1 MTCKT
6 CKAFVVCD
14 ENYINPA
21 IVALTSFLKF
31 NRIPLRVYLQDGGDY
46 SVLKMALRNYNV
58 EFVSCSF
65 PELPEHTGVHNA
77 WSDAFFSPKSLP
89 AFAQRI
95 KAIEEMRDETDL
107 IINLDLDTL
116 TVGNLSPLLERCDTC
131 HIYGVSER
139 ENRSNWLKDL
149 GLRDLAPM
157 PNYFNTGMAIYG
169 KNVLCEGLFE
179 EYRKFLKEYGDRL
192 FCPEQ
197 DFLNFT
203 FAHLVRSIPVGYN
216 LMFPERDYTNCA
228 PVVLHFLG
236 NSKPWSATPPA
247 VAKISHY
254 FSRYYFEI
262 YHLDTLNLLDKD
274 FVKHCYYNSQF

>member
-1 MTCKT
+1 
-6 CKAFVVCD
+6 
-14 ENYINPA
+14 
-21 IVALTSFLKF
+21 
-31 NRIPLRVYLQDGGDY
+31 
-46 SVLKMALRNYNV
+46 
-58 EFVSCSF
+58 
-65 PELPEHTGVHNA
+65 
-77 WSDAFFSPKSLP
+77 
-89 AFAQRI
+89 
-95 KAIEEMRDETDL
+95 MRDEADL

-116 TVGNLSPLLERCDTC
+116 SVGNLSPLLERCDTC

-236 NSKPWSATPPA
+236 NCKPWSATPPA
-247 VAKISHY
+247 VDKISHY
-254 FSRYYFEI
+254 FARYYTEI
-262 YHLDTLNLLDKD
+262 YHLEVLNMLDKD